1 MALFAL
7 GDPFRSWDTSQ
18 VLSHMEICVD
28 NQAILELAVG
38 YESENREDVEEDV
51 LLRYVMALEALL
63 SQDERTRL
71 EKIATV
77 RRF

>member
-1 MALFAL
+1 
-7 GDPFRSWDTSQ
+7 
-18 VLSHMEICVD
+18 MEICVD